1 MRRVCVR
8 HVARRRT
15 TAVSADEWRARV
27 AGATT
32 PPIRANIANIAKH
45 FTRFKTFLESL
56 KLLYYLGAQQT
67 WVISCQISEILKLLF
82 VAQLLTCPSLKL
94 LFIFS

>member
-32 PPIRANIANIAKH
+32 PPIRANIANIASSHKKIAPRT
-45 FTRFKTFLESL
+45 FVVFKRREAVDR
-56 KLLYYLGAQQT
+56 Y
-67 WVISCQISEILKLLF
+67 ER
-82 VAQLLTCPSLKL
+82 
-94 LFIFS
+94 